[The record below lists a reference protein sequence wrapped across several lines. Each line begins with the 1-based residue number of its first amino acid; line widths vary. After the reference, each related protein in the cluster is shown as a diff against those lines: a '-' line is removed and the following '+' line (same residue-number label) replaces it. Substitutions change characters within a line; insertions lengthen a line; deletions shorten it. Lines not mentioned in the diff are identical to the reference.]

1 MVLADQ
7 FTAKYSVMETDVE
20 RWSLTDCFANGDS
33 TNIRVD
39 KYSPFFSYDQVG
51 TAKELILIVHKYG
64 QNMGIGKKTFGP
76 CLELAECRHEI
87 KD

>member
-1 MVLADQ
+1 MVLEDQ
-7 FTAKYSVMETDVE
+7 WGGKRKVMETDVE
-20 RWSLTDCFANGDS
+20 RWSHTDCFANGNS
-33 TNIRVD
+33 TKIRVED
-39 KYSPFFSYDQVG
+39 EQVSYEQVG
-51 TAKELILIVHKYG
+51 TAKGLILIVHKYG